1 MMKLK
6 YLGTD
11 LAINDDG
18 DMMVK
23 DGDIDIVEGIDCL
36 AANLLDRMLSSKGEL
51 LLHSEFG
58 AGLPD
63 KISLPISQEGK
74 DSLAVEVKHE
84 ILKDPRVEQV
94 TSIEVID
101 EGRII
106 YIRVNLT
113 TTAGQVVGNLV
124 FPFEMETAA

>member
-1 MMKLK
+1 MKLK

-11 LAINDDG
+11 LALDDDG
-18 DMMVK
+18 DIMVK
-23 DGDIDIVEGIDCL
+23 DGDIDIVEGRDCL

-63 KISLPISQEGK
+63 KISLPMSQENK
-74 DSLAVEVKHE
+74 DFLAIQVKHE
-84 ILKDPRVEQV
+84 ILKDPRVAEV
-94 TSIEVID
+94 TKTEVID

-106 YIRVNLT
+106 YLRVSLT
-113 TTAGQVVGNLV
+113 TTDGQVVGNLV

>member
-1 MMKLK
+1 MKLK

-11 LAINDDG
+11 LALYDDG
-18 DMMVK
+18 DLTVK
-23 DGDIDIVEGIDCL
+23 DGDIDIVEGRDCL

-51 LLHSEFG
+51 LLHSDFG

-63 KISLPISQEGK
+63 KISLPMSRENK
-74 DSLAVEVKHE
+74 DFLAVEVKHE
-84 ILKDPRVEQV
+84 ILKDPRVAEV
-94 TSIEVID
+94 TKIEVID

-106 YIRVNLT
+106 YLRVSHT
-113 TTAGQVVGNLV
+113 TTDGQVVGNLV

>member
-1 MMKLK
+1 MKLK

-11 LAINDDG
+11 LALDDDG
-18 DMMVK
+18 DLMVK
-23 DGDIDIVEGIDCL
+23 DGDIDIVEGRDCL
-36 AANLLDRMLSSKGEL
+36 AANLLDRMSSSKGEL

-63 KISLPISQEGK
+63 KISLPMSQENK
-74 DSLAVEVKHE
+74 DFLAVEVKHE
-84 ILKDPRVEQV
+84 ILKDPRVAEV
-94 TSIEVID
+94 TNTEVID

-106 YIRVNLT
+106 YLRVNLT
-113 TTAGQVVGNLV
+113 TTDGQVVGNLV

>member
-1 MMKLK
+1 MKLK

-11 LAINDDG
+11 LALDDDG
-18 DMMVK
+18 DIMVK
-23 DGDIDIVEGIDCL
+23 DGDIDIVEGTNCL

-63 KISLPISQEGK
+63 KISLPMSQENK
-74 DSLAVEVKHE
+74 DFLAVEVKHE
-84 ILKDPRVEQV
+84 ILKDPRVAEV
-94 TSIEVID
+94 TKTEVLD

-106 YIRVNLT
+106 YLRVNLT
-113 TTAGQVVGNLV
+113 TTDGQVVGNLV